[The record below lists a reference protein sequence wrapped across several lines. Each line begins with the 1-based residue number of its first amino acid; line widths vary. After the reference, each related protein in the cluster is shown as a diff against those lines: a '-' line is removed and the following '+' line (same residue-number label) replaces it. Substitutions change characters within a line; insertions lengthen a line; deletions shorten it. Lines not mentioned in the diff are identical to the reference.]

1 MEKQQS
7 IGVLLLLIL
16 FGAYMYF
23 NMPSEAELQRNQEIQ
38 DSIKLAQENLVNPVA
53 TENMAKIVEVPDSIK
68 RAQNQ
73 ATFGSLAQASVGTE
87 QLYQLENDQMI
98 VKFSNKGGYI
108 KSVQLKDHNRI
119 SEDEAHNEIKH
130 DLLLLDDA
138 RNRFEYM
145 LPVSGR
151 GDVSTMDLYFD
162 AQQSGS
168 GITFTLNAGN
178 GQTFVQSYA
187 LEGDHKLDYKIN
199 ATGFNTDAN
208 GGLTLKWKNYLN
220 KLEKNVNFEKYYSTV
235 YFKPNDDDDSDYCS
249 CRGDDEEDLESQKI
263 DWVSH
268 TNQFF
273 NTSLIADDR
282 PMKGKLMSANML
294 ENDET
299 SFKWLSSVMSLPV
312 ENGSNYDMTMYL
324 GPNDYKTLKAFD
336 NELESVIPFGRS
348 IFGAIN
354 RHIIRPAFNFL
365 SGFIGSKGVVIIVL
379 IFILK
384 MLLYPLM
391 YKMLHSQALMGALK
405 PEIAKLKDKIGDDA
419 QKQQMET
426 MKLYREYGVSP
437 LGGCMPMVIQMPIWY
452 ALFRFF
458 PASITF
464 RQEPFLW
471 ATDLSSYDVLFNLP
485 FTLPAFGSHVSLFTI
500 LWAVTTVLYTYYNTK
515 HMDMT
520 ANPMMKYIQYF
531 MPLMFL
537 VFFNNYASGL
547 TCYMFFSN
555 LINIAQTVL
564 TKKFVFKDEKL
575 LEELAAKKAK
585 PKKKGG
591 FQAKLEEAMKQQQEL
606 AKQKQN
612 QQKPKK
618 KRRK

>member
-7 IGVLLLLIL
+7 IGVLLLFIL
-16 FGAYMYF
+16 LSVWWYINA
-23 NMPSEAELQRNQEIQ
+23 PSAAELQRQQEIR
-38 DSIKLAQENLVNPVA
+38 DSIALIEQPVTDQIPVTSTQIA
-53 TENMAKIVEVPDSIK
+53 VVPDSVVK
-68 RAQNQ
+68 AQNAMQ
-73 ATFGSLAQASVGTE
+73 YGNLANATVGKEELFT
-87 QLYQLENDQMI
+87 LENEKII
-98 VKFSNKGGYI
+98 VTFSNKGGYI
-108 KSVQLKDHNRI
+108 KSVQLKEHNRI
-119 SEDEAHNEIKH
+119 SEDEANNEIKH
-130 DLLLLDDA
+130 PLLLLD
-138 RNRFEYM
+138 NPKNTFEYL
-145 LPVSGR
+145 LPISGR
-151 GDVSTMDLYFD
+151 GDISTMDLFFD
-162 AQQSGS
+162 AKKSNDGIDFTVNTEGGQS
-168 GITFTLNAGN
+168 FT
-178 GQTFVQSYA
+178 QSYS
-187 LEGDHKLDYKIN
+187 LKGNHLLDYNIK

-220 KLEKNVNFEKYYSTV
+220 RLEKNVGFEKYYSTV
-235 YFKPNDDDDSDYCS
+235 YFKPNDDDSDYCS
-249 CRGDDEEDLESQKI
+249 CRGDDETTLDNEKL

-273 NTSLIADDR
+273 NTSLISKSGALR
-282 PMKGKLMSANML
+282 GKLMSTEMV
-294 ENDET
+294 ENDDVT
-299 SFKWLSSVMSLPV
+299 FKIVNSIVSIPV
-312 ENGSNYDMTMYL
+312 ENGRQFDMSL
-324 GPNDYKTLKAFD
+324 FVGPNDYEELKSL
-336 NELESVIPFGRS
+336 NNGLEEIIPFGRS
-348 IFGAIN
+348 IFGSIN
-354 RHIIRPAFNFL
+354 RHVIRPAFEFL
-365 SGFIGSKGVVIIVL
+365 SKYIGSKGVVIIVL

-405 PEIAKLKDKIGDDA
+405 PEIAKLKEKIGDDP
-419 QKQQMET
+419 QKTQMET

-485 FTLPAFGSHVSLFTI
+485 WEIPAFGSHVSLFTI

-564 TKKFVFKDEKL
+564 TKKFVFKDERL

-585 PKKKGG
+585 PKKTGG
-591 FQAKLEEAMKQQQEL
+591 FQSRLEEAMKQQQEI
-606 AKQKQN
+606 AKQRQN
-612 QQKPKK
+612 QQQPKK
-618 KRRK
+618 KRKK